1 MTGCRNA
8 AKPGPAGGRDPAGS
22 GPGPAGSARAGQVP
36 ATAPAGAFATTVP
49 AGGFGTPGASETR
62 QAVERFS
69 ARALVFLQQLPRWV
83 LLLVVLGLMITGFFV
98 AGVIGAVALLLVG
111 IFLGWLAYL
120 SWPRVNLSGRVLRV
134 LAVTCM
140 VVLAV
145 WQARR

>member
-1 MTGCRNA
+1 MPKRRQTR
-8 AKPGPAGGRDPAGS
+8 AGGRPRS
-22 GPGPAGSARAGQVP
+22 GRQRSRPGGPRPRG
-36 ATAPAGAFATTVP
+36 TASGRPGTPGGRPVP

-98 AGVIGAVALLLVG
+98 HGVIGAVALLLVG

-120 SWPRVNLSGRVLRV
+120 SWPRVNLSGRALRV
-134 LAVTCM
+134 IAVTCM